1 MEMKQKGR
9 ILAIDWGTKKIGV
22 AISDEMRIIATPLPT
37 LEAKPVD
44 ALFSKIRKIVEAEN
58 VKTVLIGLPINI
70 DGSMS
75 VSSKMAREF
84 GEKLRN
90 LIQRKINIIY
100 IDERLTTWEARLL
113 LKQFGE
119 KVKVKS
125 GRLDQIAAATIL
137 QDYIDG
143 KGNAKI

>member
-1 MEMKQKGR
+1 MVIKEKGR

-37 LEAKPVD
+37 LEAKPITE
-44 ALFSKIRKIVEAEN
+44 LLGKIRKIIDEQN
-58 VKTVLIGLPINI
+58 VKTVLIGLPIHI
-70 DGSMS
+70 DGTKSL
-75 VSSKMAREF
+75 SSKMAREF
-84 GEKLRN
+84 GEKLLN
-90 LIQRKINIIY
+90 SLQRKIKIIY

-137 QDYIDG
+137 QDYIAG
-143 KGNAKI
+143 KGNG